1 MKMSTD
7 PPFTILK
14 ISFAGPIYFPNLM
27 DSLSTDH
34 RIKTALEKSYAVR
47 MIISLPDLRYV
58 LNNAI

>member
-27 DSLSTDH
+27 DNISADYG
-34 RIKTALEKSYAVR
+34 IKTALEKSYEV
-47 MIISLPDLRYV
+47 
-58 LNNAI
+58 